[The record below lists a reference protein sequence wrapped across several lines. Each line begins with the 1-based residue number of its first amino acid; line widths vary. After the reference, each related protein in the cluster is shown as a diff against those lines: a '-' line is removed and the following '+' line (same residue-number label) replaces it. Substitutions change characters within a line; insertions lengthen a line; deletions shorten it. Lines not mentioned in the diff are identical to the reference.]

1 MTKHPSY
8 RARDQ
13 PESGS
18 ASQHRKEKTMHK
30 FEKRDAKS
38 RTLVILAVVGLAA
51 AITVGIFTAVRLIR
65 KPAQTKDDP
74 KTDIV
79 YDDSAV
85 EGGWDNQGEL
95 GFPTVAIPRLKDAL
109 AEYVDTLAPGGGFV
123 YMVMLNGAPTDPE
136 VAERNAVI
144 KDFYED
150 YVRNYY
156 KNH

>member
-1 MTKHPSY
+1 M
-8 RARDQ
+8 
-13 PESGS
+13 
-18 ASQHRKEKTMHK
+18 
-30 FEKRDAKS
+30 
-38 RTLVILAVVGLAA
+38 
-51 AITVGIFTAVRLIR
+51 
-65 KPAQTKDDP
+65 
-74 KTDIV
+74 
-79 YDDSAV
+79 
-85 EGGWDNQGEL
+85 
-95 GFPTVAIPRLKDAL
+95 AIPRLKDAL